1 MVLPKGSSAPGSTQ
15 NAFRKTM
22 VGYRTHVQTY
32 GWQEL
37 VRDGEMSGT
46 EGQSK
51 RLEGIQ
57 ISLLN
62 VPYPGSIEYRTHVHM
77 AEHYDVWYRVHA
89 QTFGWMGWAK
99 NDEQAGTAGF
109 SKRLEGIEIQ
119 VLPKDAPVPGDTD
132 GAFREQ

>member
-1 MVLPKGSSAPGSTQ
+1 
-15 NAFRKTM
+15 
-22 VGYRTHVQTY
+22 
-32 GWQEL
+32 
-37 VRDGEMSGT
+37 MSGT

-62 VPYPGSIEYRTHVHM
+62 VPYPGSIEYRTHVQTYGWEESYH
-77 AEHYDVWYRVHA
+77 VWYRVHA

-99 NDEQAGTAGF
+99 NDEQAGTAGY